1 MAAAAS
7 AVNPIAAPPQ
17 PGTAVKDPARSI
29 VSRMK
34 RRLSA
39 ARSSRGT
46 RTGRGDRAG
55 SAGGIDL
62 RGYAR
67 TEGCQVLCTT
77 ESSRSTG
84 LRFPAIPSN
93 EGNKATM
100 VKGAL
105 TERFAVLLHTQEPL
119 LIRGSHRENQTAA
132 FCELRR

>member
-55 SAGGIDL
+55 SAGAIDL
-62 RGYAR
+62 RGYAQV
-67 TEGCQVLCTT
+67 EGCQVLCTT
-77 ESSRSTG
+77 ESRPAVNRSWVSSHTARRG
-84 LRFPAIPSN
+84 EQN
-93 EGNKATM
+93 DNG
-100 VKGAL
+100 KGRAYRS
-105 TERFAVLLHTQEPL
+105 EEHT
-119 LIRGSHRENQTAA
+119 S
-132 FCELRR
+132 ELQSPMY